1 MAGPAHAT
9 PHFTV
14 GQGQNPGV
22 AIDAAGTAYIGWQV
36 NTHAGTGDTVQ
47 LCVLP
52 AGARACASLAAV
64 PFPGSGL
71 DVGRASV
78 LLPAPGV
85 VQVAVAR
92 NDLNVYGYY
101 LGTSVDGGVT
111 FNPPIRIGGDFAMR
125 AALLPGGLIAAQ
137 GNDVRRL
144 SGAVLRPDGSDARTD
159 PAVIDDR
166 AQFSDVAVQGGD
178 IYLAG
183 SLAGPT
189 TVAHLPA
196 GTTAWQRLPDINE
209 GSDPRLAPGPLGPV
223 VLVQPNDP
231 GKVALLVRHWTG
243 AAWTPPV
250 TVGPDNGSG
259 SG

>member
-1 MAGPAHAT
+1 
-9 PHFTV
+9 
-14 GQGQNPGV
+14 
-22 AIDAAGTAYIGWQV
+22 
-36 NTHAGTGDTVQ
+36 
-47 LCVLP
+47 
-52 AGARACASLAAV
+52 
-64 PFPGSGL
+64 
-71 DVGRASV
+71 V

-85 VQVAVAR
+85 VQAAVAR

-111 FNPPIRIGGDFAMR
+111 FNAPIRIGGDFAMR

-196 GTTAWQRLPDINE
+196 GTAAWQRLPDINE

-259 SG
+259 SW